1 MQMKTRYKHIHFATA
16 AFNGWYV
23 CVTNRGNDELGIVRP
38 GAWKRITFI
47 PEPDTEF
54 SADCLADIIH
64 FIGQVEAERNKPSG
78 AERKT
83 K

>member
-1 MQMKTRYKHIHFATA
+1 MQMKTRYKHIHFEQATVK
-16 AFNGWYV
+16 GGYL

-54 SADCLADIIH
+54 SADCLDDISH
-64 FIGQVEAERNKPSG
+64 FIGQLEVTR
-78 AERKT
+78 
-83 K
+83 